1 MADMFEKIVVG
12 VNKAETAREAAD
24 YAVALANRFGAT
36 LHLVGAFDAAD
47 DRKHT
52 EAFLEAIAGHVTSS
66 AQVHAIPGDPSDAI
80 LMVAQETG
88 ADLIVVGNKGMHGA
102 RRMLGSVP
110 NDISHRAQCSVLIV
124 ATT

>member
-1 MADMFEKIVVG
+1 MADMFERIVVG

-36 LHLVGAFDAAD
+36 LHLVGVDATD

-80 LMVAQETG
+80 LMVAEETG
-88 ADLIVVGNKGMHGA
+88 ADLIVVGNKGMKGA

-110 NDISHRAQCSVLIV
+110 NDISHRAPCSVLIV